1 MNNLESIRDFV
12 DNDIK
17 TKLLINQ
24 VSDEIG
30 LFYLHIIEKYALEKN
45 IKLIYQDK
53 LIKEEPNNLF
63 VDKIINVCFS
73 NSKKNIEGFLKSNN
87 KCFILTDYKNYKEYS
102 KSSNSVNGYNYQKD
116 IEYYLKKIMKVNN
129 STIIDLCLSS
139 PYLIYSELSKYLINQ
154 TNNFKENKIKE
165 NNNFIFDIRK
175 DIYKL
180 KRSQG
185 GIKKIYNKFK
195 EEVKY
200 KKFNFLTL

>member
-1 MNNLESIRDFV
+1 MNNLEIIKDFIE
-12 DNDIK
+12 NESK
-17 TKLLINQ
+17 KKLIVNQ

-30 LFYLHIIEKYALEKN
+30 LFYLHVLENYAQKKN
-45 IKLIYQDK
+45 IKLIFQDK
-53 LIKEEPNNLF
+53 FVKEEPNDLF

-73 NSKKNIEGFLKSNN
+73 SNKKIVEVFFNSNSKCLIV
-87 KCFILTDYKNYKEYS
+87 TDYKNYKVYS
-102 KSSNSVNGYNYQKD
+102 KSSYSVNGYNYQKD
-116 IEYYLKKIMKVNN
+116 IEYYLKKIMKINN
-129 STIIDLCLSS
+129 SAMIDLCLSS

-154 TNNFKENKIKE
+154 TDDFKKNKIKE

-175 DIYKL
+175 DIHEL

-185 GIKKIYNKFK
+185 EVKKIYNKIK

>member
-1 MNNLESIRDFV
+1 M
-12 DNDIK
+12 
-17 TKLLINQ
+17 
-24 VSDEIG
+24 
-30 LFYLHIIEKYALEKN
+30 
-45 IKLIYQDK
+45 
-53 LIKEEPNNLF
+53 
-63 VDKIINVCFS
+63 CFS